1 MIISSALF
9 DLILFGGLLIAVGID
24 AAIPAWAGAAT
35 LVAVAAALYV
45 ASTELSHRL
54 GKNKQWTQEAL
65 SSGLA
70 LSSLFF
76 IYWWWANHSDLAL
89 LALSIVLMMTALMLT
104 IAIIS
109 CVNAMW
115 NQKSAAPLVGFL
127 MTAIGGII
135 LGALAGPLTLS
146 IGVAYKVIA
155 IVIGG
160 MIWKARERLSPA
172 PEEEMKPE
180 SDETSERWMLLPKG
194 GRSLERLVPVLVF
207 GVFLMIAAHQL
218 GQSSPLPGTRSYA
231 APAVNNVA
239 P

>member
-9 DLILFGGLLIAVGID
+9 DVILFGGLLIVVGID
-24 AAIPAWAGAAT
+24 AAMPGWVGAAT
-35 LVAVAAALYV
+35 LVAVAAAVYV
-45 ASTELSHRL
+45 AATELSHRL
-54 GKNKQWTQEAL
+54 GHKKQWTQEAL

-115 NQKSAAPLVGFL
+115 NQKSAAPFAGFL

-135 LGALAGPLTLS
+135 LGALAGPLTLG
-146 IGVAYKVIA
+146 IGVIYKVIA

-160 MIWKARERLSPA
+160 VIWKARERLSPA
-172 PEEEMKPE
+172 Q
-180 SDETSERWMLLPKG
+180 DETKVETAEVSERWVLLPKG
-194 GRSLERLVPVLVF
+194 GRSLDRLVPVLVF
-207 GVFLMIAAHQL
+207 GVLLMIAARQL

-231 APAVNNVA
+231 APVVNNVA

>member
-9 DLILFGGLLIAVGID
+9 DLILFGGLLLAVGID
-24 AAIPAWAGAAT
+24 AVMPGWNGAAT
-35 LVAVAAALYV
+35 LVAVAAAVYV
-45 ASTELSHRL
+45 ASTELSFRV
-54 GKNKQWTQEAL
+54 GQRKQWTQEAL

-70 LSSLFF
+70 LSALFF
-76 IYWWWANHSDLAL
+76 IYWWWANPSDLAL

-115 NQKSAAPLVGFL
+115 NDKSGAPLAGFL
-127 MTAIGGII
+127 ITAIGGII
-135 LGALAGPLTLS
+135 LGSLAGPLTLG
-146 IGVAYKVIA
+146 IGAIYKVIA

-160 MIWKARERLSPA
+160 VIWKARERLSPA
-172 PEEEMKPE
+172 QEEEAKPE
-180 SDETSERWMLLPKG
+180 SEEKSEHWMLLPKG
-194 GRSLERLVPVLVF
+194 GRSLDRLVPVLIF

-218 GQSSPLPGTRSYA
+218 GQSSPLPETRSYA
-231 APAVNNVA
+231 APAANNVS

>member
-1 MIISSALF
+1 MIISSVLF

-24 AAIPAWAGAAT
+24 AAMPGWAGAAT
-35 LVAVAAALYV
+35 LIAVAAAVYV

-54 GKNKQWTQEAL
+54 GQHKQWTQEAL

-115 NQKSAAPLVGFL
+115 NQKSAAPLAGFL

-135 LGALAGPLTLS
+135 LGALAGPLTLGF
-146 IGVAYKVIA
+146 GVMYKVIA

-160 MIWKARERLSPA
+160 VIWKARERLSPA
-172 PEEEMKPE
+172 QDE
-180 SDETSERWMLLPKG
+180 SQDETTEASERWVLLPKG
-194 GRSLERLVPVLVF
+194 GRSLDRVIPVLVF

-218 GQSSPLPGTRSYA
+218 GQSSPLPETRSYA

>member
-109 CVNAMW
+109 CVNAIW
-115 NQKSAAPLVGFL
+115 NQKSAAPLAGFV
-127 MTAIGGII
+127 MTAIDGII

-155 IVIGG
+155 VVIGG
-160 MIWKARERLSPA
+160 VIWKARERLSPA
-172 PEEEMKPE
+172 PEEEAKTE
-180 SDETSERWMLLPKG
+180 SEETSERWMLLPKCCT
-194 GRSLERLVPVLVF
+194 SLDRLVPVLVF

>member
-9 DLILFGGLLIAVGID
+9 DLILFGGLLIAAGID
-24 AAIPAWAGAAT
+24 AAIPGWAGAAT
-35 LVAVAAALYV
+35 LVAVAAAVYV

-54 GKNKQWTQEAL
+54 GQNKQWTQDAL

-70 LSSLFF
+70 LSALYF
-76 IYWWWANHSDLAL
+76 IYWLWANHSDLAL

-109 CVNAMW
+109 CVNAIW
-115 NQKSAAPLVGFL
+115 NQKNAAPLAGFL
-127 MTAIGGII
+127 MTAVGGIV
-135 LGALAGPLTLS
+135 LGAMAGPLTLGF
-146 IGVAYKVIA
+146 GVMYKVIA

-160 MIWKARERLSPA
+160 VIWKASERLRPTQ
-172 PEEEMKPE
+172 EEKTKPE
-180 SDETSERWMLLPKG
+180 SDETSERWILLPKG
-194 GRSLERLVPVLVF
+194 GRSLDRLVPVLVF

-231 APAVNNVA
+231 APAMNNVA

>member
-1 MIISSALF
+1 MIISSGLF
-9 DLILFGGLLIAVGID
+9 DLILFGGLLIAVGLD
-24 AAIPAWAGAAT
+24 AAIPSWSGAAT
-35 LVAVAAALYV
+35 LIVVAAAIYV

-54 GKNKQWTQEAL
+54 EQHKQWTQEAL

-89 LALSIVLMMTALMLT
+89 LALSIILMMTALMLT

-115 NQKSAAPLVGFL
+115 NQKSAAPFGGFCI
-127 MTAIGGII
+127 TATGGII
-135 LGALAGPLTLS
+135 LGMLAGPLALP
-146 IGVAYKVIA
+146 IGVTYKVVA

-160 MIWKARERLSPA
+160 VIWKAREHLSPA
-172 PEEEMKPE
+172 QEEDAKTE
-180 SDETSERWMLLPKG
+180 SITTSERWMLLPKG
-194 GRSLERLVPVLVF
+194 GRSLDRLLPVLIF
-207 GVFLMIAAHQL
+207 GVLLMVAAHQL
-218 GQSSPLPGTRSYA
+218 GQSSPLSGTRSFA
-231 APAVNNVA
+231 APATSTQ